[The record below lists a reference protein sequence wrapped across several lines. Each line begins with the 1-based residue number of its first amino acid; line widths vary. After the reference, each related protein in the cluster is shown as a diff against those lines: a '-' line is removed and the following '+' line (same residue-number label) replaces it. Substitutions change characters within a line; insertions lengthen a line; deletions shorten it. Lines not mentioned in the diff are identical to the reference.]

1 MRTLLYN
8 RFPCI
13 GHHRNGTD
21 SGHATSCSRRRRPN
35 SKPRRSAQAQPEDQ
49 NRDRSVLNV
58 KPGAEAIKPKDYYE
72 RSGTL
77 HPFRRMPKFILVDQ
91 YKIWTSP
98 FHTSKRDAKCWAI

>member
-1 MRTLLYN
+1 MRTLL
-8 RFPCI
+8 I
-13 GHHRNGTD
+13 GFLVSAMTATAQTPATD
-21 SGHATSCSRRRRPN
+21 DQQPQTTTQQQTTPE
-35 SKPRRSAQAQPEDQ
+35 AQPKDQ

-98 FHTSKRDAKCWAI
+98 FHTSKSDAKW